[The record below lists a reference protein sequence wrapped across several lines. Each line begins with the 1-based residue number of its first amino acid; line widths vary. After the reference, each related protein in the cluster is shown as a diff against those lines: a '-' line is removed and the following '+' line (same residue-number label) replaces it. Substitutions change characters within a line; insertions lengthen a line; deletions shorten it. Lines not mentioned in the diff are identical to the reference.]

1 MLQNHS
7 GKNDRAGCVIHFINH
22 CNVRI
27 LMKTK
32 SALFNFP
39 ENSDGRVLKNYKAG
53 FPLFPENTLID
64 ISILVVD

>member
-39 ENSDGRVLKNYKAG
+39 ESSDGRVLKNCKAG